1 MTRGKGGM
9 IVQQW
14 PKLAASGFA
23 LAAYIWA
30 LRGVMGPSRTAA
42 TLIWALVGLAAL
54 ATVSYLWKRW
64 WLSALVAGVIAESL
78 LAAHDLHRL
87 LAVLLLCAFAALVG
101 WWSNLT
107 LHWPLRAWQAFLAVG
122 LLVAVSLSL
131 SAMLALHQAPLHTSE
146 VGVVVIL
153 YLSTPPWEWA
163 VVVSALRQSHAL
175 TRFIAER
182 YRWTQASGRYLLWG
196 VVSGL
201 GLVVLTALI
210 VNVESEGFHI
220 RVRANN
226 PFVTHPALNHHQ
238 WWAAALV
245 AFAVVVLA
253 PLAEEALFRGVLFAS
268 LRERWGV
275 FLGSVVSAGVFGL
288 AHLDLTLFI
297 PLGVAGLVLNMLYDK
312 TGSLIPSTVAHATL
326 NTVSVMTAL
335 GVGGVIH

>member
-1 MTRGKGGM
+1 
-9 IVQQW
+9 
-14 PKLAASGFA
+14 
-23 LAAYIWA
+23 
-30 LRGVMGPSRTAA
+30 
-42 TLIWALVGLAAL
+42 
-54 ATVSYLWKRW
+54 
-64 WLSALVAGVIAESL
+64 
-78 LAAHDLHRL
+78 
-87 LAVLLLCAFAALVG
+87 
-101 WWSNLT
+101 
-107 LHWPLRAWQAFLAVG
+107 
-122 LLVAVSLSL
+122 
-131 SAMLALHQAPLHTSE
+131 
-146 VGVVVIL
+146 
-153 YLSTPPWEWA
+153 
-163 VVVSALRQSHAL
+163 
-175 TRFIAER
+175 
-182 YRWTQASGRYLLWG
+182 
-196 VVSGL
+196 
-201 GLVVLTALI
+201 VLTALI